1 MKMKLCS
8 CMAHD
13 LFQNCCEPNKDYLD
27 KDYLDNLD
35 IRKLIFRV
43 IYTCFYMIRT
53 YFMTTKNPA
62 TT

>member
-13 LFQNCCEPNKDYLD
+13 LFQNSCDPNKDY
-27 KDYLDNLD
+27 NLD
-35 IRKLIFRV
+35 IRNLIFRV
-43 IYTCFYMIRT
+43 IYTYLYMIRT
-53 YFMTTKNPA
+53 YFMITKNPA